1 MAEEIIIVFTTWP
14 DATAARAAAETLV
27 REKLAACAS
36 VLPGVESIYRWK
48 GNVERAAEVL
58 AIIKTTAPHYAAL
71 EQRLRT
77 LHPYEVPE
85 IVSLRVSDGLPAYLQ
100 WVAESCGEE

>member
-1 MAEEIIIVFTTWP
+1 MAEEIIVVFTTWP
-14 DATAARAAAETLV
+14 DATTARAAAETLV

-36 VLPGVESIYRWK
+36 VLPGVESVYRWK